1 MLGTVCVVNPNSSEN
16 ISVQIEDAMSAL
28 AHDMGVEVEVV
39 TCRGGPAAIE
49 SDEDVAAPGGPNVET
64 ALGQP
69 PAANGVACF
78 SDPGVAELRNAL
90 EAPVFGIAESAVLAA
105 MSRGRRVG
113 IISALDIA
121 IPRHYRY
128 WDRIGVSARIVA
140 DIATGR
146 GVLDLESEDAYQDVL
161 VTGRKLAEAGAEAV
175 VLGCTGMTHLR
186 TRLQSDLG
194 MPVIEPCLAAL
205 TLAASALR
213 DASPE
218 TGTDSP
224 LS

>member
-1 MLGTVCVVNPNSSEN
+1 MLGTVTIVNPNSSAT
-16 ISVQIEDAMSAL
+16 ISGQIDDAVSSL
-28 AHDMGVEVEVV
+28 AGDLGVGVEVV
-39 TCRGGPAAIE
+39 TCADGPPAIE
-49 SDEDVAAPGGPNVET
+49 TDGDVAAAVGPMVET
-64 ALGQP
+64 ALAH
-69 PAANGVACF
+69 PADAYVVACF
-78 SDPGVAELRNAL
+78 SDPGITELRNAL
-90 EAPVFGIAESAVLAA
+90 DAPVFGIAESAVLAA

-113 IISALDIA
+113 VISALDIA

-128 WDRIGVSARIVA
+128 WGRIGVSARIVA
-140 DIATGR
+140 DVAAGR

-161 VTGRKLAEAGAEAV
+161 GTGRKLAEAGADVV

-218 TGTDSP
+218 TETDST
-224 LS
+224 LR

>member
-1 MLGTVCVVNPNSSEN
+1 MIGTVCVVNPNNSEN
-16 ISVQIEDAMSAL
+16 ISLQIEDAVSAL

-49 SDEDVAAPGGPNVET
+49 SDEDVAAAVGPMVET
-64 ALGQP
+64 ALAH
-69 PAANGVACF
+69 PADAYVVACF

-224 LS
+224 LR